1 MTLSLF
7 THKAFDPVTQRCLGC
22 GQHYADL
29 QASVRWRKG
38 DAPAEPCADAT
49 NLTLLPRRD
58 DDAQDQQY

>member
-29 QASVRWRKG
+29 QASVKWNDKT
-38 DAPAEPCADAT
+38 PAKPCADAT
-49 NLTLLPRRD
+49 NLTLLPRRG